1 MPKMK
6 LTTKRDRWYFWR
18 ELFSYMIPMIL
29 IVGTIDIFRD
39 FMVCPLHPENSAP
52 CSVIWIFAV
61 MYGILL
67 VLVII
72 FAIISAR
79 MLRKIKKK
87 IEDEFIET
95 ANKEEKAKKSTES
108 KNKRVVK
115 KSTKVPATKKKSSKK

>member
-1 MPKMK
+1 MK

-29 IVGTIDIFRD
+29 IVGTIDIFRN

-95 ANKEEKAKKSTES
+95 ANKEEKAEKSTES

-115 KSTKVPATKKKSSKK
+115 KSTKVPAIKKKSSKK